1 MCFSSIPGLFDP
13 SGHKGPL
20 LKKTPFTILLLFVYL
35 SVSAYSNAQN
45 ITLQIKEQPLSA
57 VFTAISKQTG
67 FRFFYNENMLK
78 TARPVTLSVKNTPLE
93 TVLDLCFKELPLSY
107 TIVDKVIVIK
117 DREGASPAKK
127 EDQLSSSQ
135 PSVNIKG
142 RILTEDNQPA
152 IGATV
157 AIKSQSGPG
166 KGVVAN
172 TNGEFNIKA
181 APGDVLIIS
190 FIGCETKEITIAD
203 ATTLTIV
210 LQPSKKLLDMVVVT
224 ALGIKQVN
232 RALSYN
238 VQEVKSEELTR
249 VPNASFVNS
258 LAGKVAGITINS
270 SASGI
275 GGSTRVVMRG
285 DKSLRADGNNNALY
299 VLDGIPLPNLFSV
312 NSTTSNGIYGGKDA
326 GDGISSINP
335 EDIASISV
343 LTGASSAA
351 LYGGMAANGA
361 ILITTKNGT
370 PEKTRLSYSNSTT
383 FYQPFV
389 LPEFQQTY
397 GASDPGAFNSWGAK
411 LQQPSTFSPRDFL
424 QTGYNVTNSISVS
437 TGTEKNTTY
446 FSAAASNANGI
457 IPNNNFNRY
466 NLTFRNTSLYL
477 NNKLSL
483 DITGMYIRTKNQNMI
498 SQGQYFNPLVPLYLF
513 PRGEDMEKYK
523 LYERYNVERGFK
535 TQWWPYGPLGLS
547 IQNPYWIVNRN
558 INQVDKER
566 YILGATLKYKVLD
579 WLDILGRARMDNNA
593 AVNEIRNYASTLP
606 LLASNSDNG
615 SYLDLTTRSK
625 QTYADVLVS
634 VNKSFHSWG
643 LLANAGASILDNR
656 VATTGN
662 ADVLSNGAPL
672 SKVPNLF
679 TSSNVIP
686 QPLSGSQS
694 IITQVQSIY
703 ATAQFNYK
711 KKVFLDLTGR
721 NEWPSQLAYS
731 NTSSLFYPSV
741 GLSAVISDI
750 VHVSPDVLSFLK
762 IRGSYSEVG
771 NPPAAFDARPGYT
784 TTVAGPR
791 LNRDLPFNLVPERTK
806 STEVGINASFWK
818 DKINLAV
825 TAYNANTYN
834 QIFVFQAPDG
844 SGFANFKVNAGK
856 VRNKGIEAALG
867 YNGNIG
873 PVKWNANTTFTL
885 NRNKILELAENAINP
900 FDNQKLKRDTF
911 YMAGIGSAS
920 SAAVKNGTIGD
931 IYVNSLVRDQGGYI
945 YIHPSTHAYS
955 IDNNNLIYAGN
966 PNPRYNIG
974 FRNGFTYKQFNANF
988 LVDAR
993 IGGIVVSATQAL
1005 MDGFGT
1011 SKSSGDA
1018 RDNGGVIIN
1027 GYPTDAETYYKAVG
1041 LGTGVMSQYIY
1052 SATNV
1057 RLREASLS
1065 YTIPSKVFA
1074 NKLQDVTLSLI
1085 GNNLFMFYN
1094 KAPFDPESTAS
1105 TGTYFQGID
1114 YFMMPSLRSF
1124 GFSVKV
1130 NL

>member
-1 MCFSSIPGLFDP
+1 M
-13 SGHKGPL
+13 
-20 LKKTPFTILLLFVYL
+20 
-35 SVSAYSNAQN
+35 
-45 ITLQIKEQPLSA
+45 SA

-67 FRFFYNENMLK
+67 LRFFYNENMLK
-78 TARPVTLSVKNTPLE
+78 NIEPVTLSVKDTPLE
-93 TVLDLCFKELPLSY
+93 TVLDFCFKDLPLSY

-117 DREGASPAKK
+117 DRERTIPAKK
-127 EDQLSSSQ
+127 EPGIAGDQQ
-135 PSVNIKG
+135 TIDIKG
-142 RILTEDNQPA
+142 KVQIENKQPA
-152 IGATV
+152 IGATIAV
-157 AIKSQSGPG
+157 KSQSG

-172 TNGEFNIKA
+172 ANGEFTIKA

-190 FIGCETKEITIAD
+190 FIGYETSEVTVQG
-203 ATTLTIV
+203 ATALNIV
-210 LQPSKKLLDMVVVT
+210 LQPSSKTLDQVVVT
-224 ALGIKQVN
+224 ALGIRQVN
-232 RALSYN
+232 RALTYN
-238 VQEVKSEELTR
+238 VQEIKGEEITR

-299 VLDGIPLPNLFSV
+299 VLDGIPQPNLFSV
-312 NSTTSNGIYGGKDA
+312 GSTRPNGIYGGKDG

-343 LTGASSAA
+343 LTGAASAA

-370 PEKTRLSYSNSTT
+370 ADKTRLSYANSTT

-397 GASDPGAFNSWGAK
+397 GASDPKAFDSWGAK
-411 LQQPSTFSPRDFL
+411 LEQPSSFGPRDFF
-424 QTGYNVTNSISVS
+424 QTGYNVTNSLSVS
-437 TGTEKNTTY
+437 TGSENNRTY
-446 FSAAASNANGI
+446 FSAATSNANGI
-457 IPNNNFNRY
+457 IPNNTFNRY
-466 NLTFRNTSLYL
+466 NLTFRNTSQYL
-477 NNKLSL
+477 NNRLTL
-483 DITGMYIRTKNQNMI
+483 DLTGMYIRTKNQNMI

-513 PRGEDMEKYK
+513 PRGEDMDKYK

-535 TQWWPYGPLGLS
+535 TQWWPYGPMGLS
-547 IQNPYWIVNRN
+547 MQNPYWIVNRN
-558 INQVDKER
+558 INKMDKER
-566 YILGATLKYKVLD
+566 YILGASLKYKVLD
-579 WLDILGRARMDNNA
+579 WLEVLGRVRMDNNA
-593 AVNEIRNYASTLP
+593 NINEITNYASTLP
-606 LLASNSDNG
+606 LLASNSENG
-615 SYLDLTTRSK
+615 SYLDLTTRTR
-625 QTYADVLVS
+625 QTYADILVS

-643 LLANAGASILDNR
+643 LLANAGASVLDNR
-656 VATTGN
+656 IAVTGN
-662 ADVLSNGAPL
+662 ADVVSNGAPL

-686 QPLSGSQS
+686 QPLSGSQPV
-694 IITQVQSIY
+694 ITQIQSVY
-703 ATAQFNYK
+703 ATAQLNYK
-711 KKVFLDLTGR
+711 KQLFLDLTGR

-731 NTSSLFYPSV
+731 SSTALFYPSV
-741 GLSAVISDI
+741 GLSAVISDMI
-750 VHVSPDVLSFLK
+750 HISPDILSFLK
-762 IRGSYSEVG
+762 VRGSYSEVG
-771 NPPAAFDARPGYT
+771 NPPGAYDARPGYT
-784 TTVAGPR
+784 TTVAGPT

-806 STEVGINASFWK
+806 SIEAGINASFIR
-818 DKINLAV
+818 DKISLTV
-825 TAYNANTYN
+825 TGYNANTYN

-856 VRNKGIEAALG
+856 VRNRGIEASLG

-873 PVKWNANTTFTL
+873 PVRWNSNATFTL
-885 NRNKILELAENAINP
+885 NRNKIIELAENAINP
-900 FDNQKLKRDTF
+900 FDNKQLKRDTF

-931 IYVNSLVRDQGGYI
+931 IYVNSLVRDAGGYI
-945 YIHPSTHAYS
+945 YINPATHAYS
-955 IDNNNLIYAGN
+955 VNNNTLIYAGN

-974 FRNGFTYKQFNANF
+974 FRNGFTYKNIHFNF

-1005 MDGFGT
+1005 MDGFGS
-1011 SKSSGDA
+1011 SKASGQA
-1018 RDNGGVIIN
+1018 RDNGGVIVN
-1027 GYPTDAETYYKAVG
+1027 GYPTDAEAYYKAVG
-1041 LGTGVMSQYIY
+1041 LGTGVMSQYVY
-1052 SATNV
+1052 SATNA

-1074 NKLQDVTLSLI
+1074 NKLQGITLSLI

-1124 GFSVKV
+1124 GFSVKA